1 MAILFQKPKYKN
13 AIRKADSK
21 HMYNVNLID
30 FITFASMTTE
40 QIRDLRDRIEA
51 LRRHL

>member
-1 MAILFQKPKYKN
+1 MRLQMQIQTT
-13 AIRKADSK
+13 R
-21 HMYNVNLID
+21 NVNLID